1 MTQNQYPLTVTLLLA
16 VLAVA
21 AQLSIAQ
28 IPPIEAC
35 VAIIVLVAVLAAAAA
50 YFFLRKRRKCPN
62 APK

>member
-1 MTQNQYPLTVTLLLA
+1 MSPNQYPLTVTLLLA

-28 IPPIEAC
+28 IPPTAAY
-35 VAIIVLVAVLAAAAA
+35 VAIAVLVAVLAAAAA
-50 YFFLRKRRKCPN
+50 YFILKKRRKCPN